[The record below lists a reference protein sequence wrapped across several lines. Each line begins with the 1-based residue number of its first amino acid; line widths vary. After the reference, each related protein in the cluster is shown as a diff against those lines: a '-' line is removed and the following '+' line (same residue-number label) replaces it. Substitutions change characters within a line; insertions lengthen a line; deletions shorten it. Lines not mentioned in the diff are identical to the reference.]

1 MKRLALLGASGHAK
15 VVADIALLSGWGE
28 VVFYD
33 DAWPQC
39 PTTGPWPV
47 VGTTAQLMADLTQ
60 YDGVFVAIGDCAT
73 RLAKQHI
80 LANAGAVLP
89 TLVHPHAVVSRYAKL
104 GAGTVVMAGAVIN
117 ADAQIGMGC
126 IVNTGSTVDHDCH
139 LADGV
144 HISPGANLA
153 GTVSV
158 GSCSW
163 VGIGAVVRQGQ
174 TIGASVI
181 VGAGSVVVSD
191 VSSGQTVV
199 GNPARA
205 YSARDGHGVGAGC

>member
-1 MKRLALLGASGHAK
+1 MKRLALLGASGHGK
-15 VVADIALLSGWGE
+15 VVAEVAMLSGWSE
-28 VVFYD
+28 VVFFD

-39 PTTGPWPV
+39 LRVGVWSV
-47 VGTTAQLMADLTQ
+47 LGTTAQLMADLKQ
-60 YDGVFVAIGDCAT
+60 FDGVFVAIGDCKT
-73 RLAKQHI
+73 RLQKLRI
-80 LANAGAVLP
+80 LASAGADLP
-89 TLVHPHAVVSRYAKL
+89 TLVHPHAVVSRHAKL

-117 ADAQIGMGC
+117 ADADIGMAC

-153 GTVSV
+153 GAVKV
-158 GSCSW
+158 DSCSW

-174 TIGASVI
+174 IIGPHVI

-191 VSSGQTVV
+191 VPSGQTVV
-199 GNPARA
+199 GNPARP
-205 YSARDGHGVGAGC
+205 YSCDRHRVGAGR